1 MSLECRDEIQQDD
14 VSSQAQ
20 PAAQPGGR
28 AAAVAAPLGSLH
40 AQPTILNSTNQVFSA
55 PYPTVPQTWT
65 RTHTHKHPTHHNPP
79 PVCDIHELPPQLPPA
94 GGLCRRRD
102 QPVCRS
108 VQPLLAHPASH
119 LPCPTAATSP
129 CTLPPCPVLPLT
141 VPPSCPTTPL
151 WAEAKALCASE
162 KQCQG
167 GVLDC
172 LRSKQDEIK
181 GEECRN
187 EVFSALQMQ
196 VRPRRWR
203 TLQGCR
209 QQGLR
214 GQREASKL
222 QRSPAVLLPAFRSF
236 AFAERLACR
245 LVPACIVNTVA
256 STQADSCCGP
266 LTHILTNTLTPSK
279 PHVLPGGRHQK
290 RPPNRSRLCQGCT
303 QAVPAC
309 EAVQG
314 SDACVPAAQHG
325 QAQVGRRL
333 GLGPVRGLGTAS
345 TAAAAGVCV
354 AWQVYRCHGCVS
366 WASANDSPCA
376 CAAPSAGSG
385 RCS

>member
-1 MSLECRDEIQQDD
+1 VWGLVRYLLEPAAEMVQKCFALVMVCVALVVISCHVLSQPHPSPPTLSHISQDNLEDPEMSLECRDEIQQDD

-20 PAAQPGGR
+20 PAAQLRGR

-40 AQPTILNSTNQVFSA
+40 AQPTILNSTNQIFSA

-108 VQPLLAHPASH
+108 VQPLLAHPSSH
-119 LPCPTAATSP
+119 LPWPTAATSP
-129 CTLPPCPVLPLT
+129 CTLPSCAAAPLT
-141 VPPSCPTTPL
+141 VPPSCTTTPL

-196 VRPRRWR
+196 VTPRRWR
-203 TLQGCR
+203 TLQGC
-209 QQGLR
+209 
-214 GQREASKL
+214 
-222 QRSPAVLLPAFRSF
+222 
-236 AFAERLACR
+236 
-245 LVPACIVNTVA
+245 
-256 STQADSCCGP
+256 
-266 LTHILTNTLTPSK
+266 
-279 PHVLPGGRHQK
+279 
-290 RPPNRSRLCQGCT
+290 
-303 QAVPAC
+303 
-309 EAVQG
+309 
-314 SDACVPAAQHG
+314 
-325 QAQVGRRL
+325 
-333 GLGPVRGLGTAS
+333 
-345 TAAAAGVCV
+345 
-354 AWQVYRCHGCVS
+354 
-366 WASANDSPCA
+366 
-376 CAAPSAGSG
+376 
-385 RCS
+385 